1 MKPRLFF
8 YPLVIA
14 LVFLIARS
22 SAQAEDPPPLAPQTI
37 TVDRTVQGYNVDQWH
52 AFAARYR
59 RQLLKRWRPT
69 VNYAYRLAAAVF
81 GVPYWQLHAVGSCES
96 HHYPFARNGRYLGVM
111 PLGWRQFGFSPFDPV
126 ANVLS
131 AAATVRHDGS
141 WRQWECKP

>member
-22 SAQAEDPPPLAPQTI
+22 SAQAEDPPPPAPQTI

-59 RQLLKRWRPT
+59 RQLIHRWQPT
-69 VNYAYRLAAAVF
+69 VRYALRLASAVF
-81 GVPYWQLHAVGSCES
+81 GVSYWQLRSVSYCES
-96 HHYPFARNGRYLGVM
+96 RHYVYARNGRYKGLFQ
-111 PLGWRQFGFSPFDPV
+111 LGWHPFGFSAFDPV
-126 ANVLS
+126 ASALS

-141 WRQWECKP
+141 WRQWECRP

>member
-1 MKPRLFF
+1 MKPRVFF
-8 YPLVIA
+8 YLLVLA
-14 LVFLIARS
+14 AVFLIARA
-22 SAQAEDPPPLAPQTI
+22 SASPLEDPPPQVVEI
-37 TVDRTVQGYNVDQWH
+37 DRTVQGKNVDQWH
-52 AFAARYR
+52 LIAARYR
-59 RQLLKRWRPT
+59 AAALKRWKPT
-69 VNYAYRLAAAVF
+69 VQYAYRLAAAIF

-111 PLGWRQFGFSPFDPV
+111 QLGWRPFGFSPFDPI